1 MEFVILENT
10 LNPITDCR
18 SIRNYCFIWDVLC
31 KRI

>member
-1 MEFVILENT
+1 MEFVILKNT
-10 LNPITDCR
+10 LNLMTDFR

>member
-10 LNPITDCR
+10 LNPIIDFR
-18 SIRNYCFIWDVLC
+18 STRNYCFIWDVLC